1 MAEKKT
7 KLKAGCGIAM
17 VFGAGF
23 ACGAI
28 ALFTTIMWVVPLSE
42 GMRDDKSKQ
51 FITKHIARQLDLT
64 EEQLKGAKPIIHAA
78 IDQRNNRRR
87 EFVEA
92 DIKLTGEAFKE
103 MKGILNQEQIKMGAT
118 MLERW
123 KRGKTR
129 LIDKNFK

>member
-28 ALFTTIMWVVPLSE
+28 ALFTTIMWIVPLSE
-42 GMRDDKSKQ
+42 GMREDESKQ
-51 FITKHIARQLDLT
+51 FITKHIAKQLELT
-64 EEQLKGAKPIIHAA
+64 EEQLKLAKPIIHAA

-103 MKGILNQEQIKMGAT
+103 MKGILNQEQIKMGVT

-123 KRGKTR
+123 KQGKTR

>member
-28 ALFTTIMWVVPLSE
+28 ALFTTIMWIVPLSE
-42 GMRDDKSKQ
+42 GMREDESKQ
-51 FITKHIARQLDLT
+51 FITKHITKQLELT
-64 EEQLKGAKPIIHAA
+64 EEQLKLAKPIIHAA
-78 IDQRNNRRR
+78 IDQRNDRRR

-103 MKGILNQEQIKMGAT
+103 MKGILNQEQIKMGVT

-123 KRGKTR
+123 KQGKTR

>member
-28 ALFTTIMWVVPLSE
+28 ALFTTIMWIVPLSE
-42 GMRDDKSKQ
+42 GMREDESKR
-51 FITKHIARQLDLT
+51 FITKHIAKQLELT
-64 EEQLKGAKPIIHAA
+64 EEQLTLAKPIIHAA
-78 IDQRNNRRR
+78 IDQRNNRRS

-103 MKGILNQEQIKMGAT
+103 MKGILNEEQIKMGVT

-123 KRGKTR
+123 NRGKIR
-129 LIDKNFK
+129 LVDKNFK